1 MRPVTTLSTFFDASW
16 SITVFAAGL
25 VAGVLFLFVSSRT
38 SRRILTS
45 KRHLEAVFDH
55 VDPIVVV
62 DQNRRIMRANKAFAS
77 LTGSNWGALLG
88 RPVDTILGAFL
99 PSAAQLRDLRER
111 IIFPERT
118 WPFGEQR
125 RLFDVQ
131 AIPVGNELLLHFQ
144 ETTQLVLARQEL
156 VSQNETLA
164 RITQALQGE
173 IEVAR
178 EIQAGLLPR
187 ELPRMD
193 GIDFLVR
200 YTPSRPVGGD
210 LYDLLPID
218 DRHLGIFIADVSG
231 HGLPAAFEAA
241 LVRMSFLNRAQ
252 PGVSPSEVLSAMNN
266 DLRRSLAVGHYATA
280 FYGIL
285 DIETMQLCYC
295 RASHPRP
302 AILHADGRVT
312 RLGSQGLF
320 LGIVDVAN
328 YRDAET
334 TLSKGDRICL
344 FTDGYYEGMRRDHR
358 RLGYDGFLERIFA
371 PGEGGIA
378 AELERIESEFL
389 PGTDDENGE
398 DDRTFLALDIVS
410 DEPRWRP
417 RILQRFPSGA
427 KPDIRAFRTVQ
438 ESWEIVEE
446 FAQVLASK
454 GWSARDVRKAQ
465 LAASELCVNATTHG
479 LRGSADTEAQC
490 AFLANESDC
499 MFAVHDDGPG
509 FDPDRL
515 PDPRSPDRL
524 ALDHGRG
531 IFLVRRVV
539 ADLWFDH
546 GGTTATY
553 LLLPSRPAQS

>member
-1 MRPVTTLSTFFDASW
+1 MNALSTLFGASW
-16 SITVFAAGL
+16 ALSVGIAGTI
-25 VAGVLFLFVSSRT
+25 AGVLFLFVSSRT

-62 DQNRRIMRANKAFAS
+62 DEGRRIMRANKAFAT
-77 LTGSNWGALLG
+77 LTGSTWTSLLG
-88 RPVDTILGAFL
+88 KSVDSILGAFL
-99 PSAAQLRDLRER
+99 PSAAQLRDIGER
-111 IIFPERT
+111 ALFPERI
-118 WPFGEQR
+118 WPFGDEP

-131 AIPVGNELLLHFQ
+131 AIPVGGELLLHFQ
-144 ETTQLVLARQEL
+144 ETTQLVRARQEL
-156 VSQNETLA
+156 VDRNETLA
-164 RITQALQGE
+164 RITNALQGE

-210 LYDLLPID
+210 LYDLLAID
-218 DRHLGIFIADVSG
+218 DHHLGIFIADVSG

-252 PGVSPSEVLSAMNN
+252 PGVGPADVLSSMNE

-285 DIETMQLCYC
+285 DIRTLHLRYC

-302 AILHADGRVT
+302 AILHADGRIT

-320 LGIVDVAN
+320 LGIVDAAN

-334 TLSKGDRICL
+334 TLAKGDRICL
-344 FTDGYYEGMRRDHR
+344 FTDGYYEGMRRDQR

-389 PGTDDENGE
+389 PGTEDENGE
-398 DDRTFLALDIVS
+398 DDRTFLALDILS

-417 RILQRFPSGA
+417 RILQRFPSA
-427 KPDIRAFRTVQ
+427 ARPDIRTFRTVQ
-438 ESWEIVEE
+438 ESWALVEE
-446 FAQVLASK
+446 FAAALAAE

-465 LAASELCVNATTHG
+465 LAASELCVNASTHG
-479 LRGSADTEAQC
+479 LRGRGDSLAECAWFANPTEC
-490 AFLANESDC
+490 L
-499 MFAVHDDGPG
+499 FAVHDDGPG

-515 PDPRSPDRL
+515 PDPRAPERL
-524 ALDHGRG
+524 QLDHGRG
-531 IFLVRRVV
+531 IFLVRRIV

-546 GGTTATY
+546 GGATATF
-553 LLLPSRPAQS
+553 LLQPARTAKS

>member
-1 MRPVTTLSTFFDASW
+1 MNALSGIFGTSWPLSVAIAS
-16 SITVFAAGL
+16 A
-25 VAGVLFLFVSSRT
+25 VAGTLFLFVSMRT
-38 SRRILTS
+38 SRRVLTS

-55 VDPIVVV
+55 VDPIVVI
-62 DQNRRIMRANKAFAS
+62 DQGRRVVRANKAFAN
-77 LTGSNWGALLG
+77 LTGSTWASLLG
-88 RPVDTILGAFL
+88 KPVDSILGSFL
-99 PSAAQLRDLRER
+99 PSAAQLRDIGER
-111 IIFPERT
+111 SLFPERV
-118 WPFGEQR
+118 WPFGEER

-131 AIPVGNELLLHFQ
+131 AIPVGGEFLLHLR

-156 VSQNETLA
+156 LDRNETLA
-164 RITQALQGE
+164 RITNALQGE

-210 LYDLLPID
+210 LYDLLAID
-218 DRHLGIFIADVSG
+218 DHHLGIFIADVSG

-252 PGVSPSEVLSAMNN
+252 PGTSPAEVLSAMNV

-285 DIETMQLCYC
+285 DIRTLQLRYC

-302 AILHADGRVT
+302 AILHEDGRIT

-320 LGIVDVAN
+320 LGIVDAAN

-334 TLSKGDRICL
+334 TLAKGDRICL
-344 FTDGYYEGMRRDHR
+344 FTDGYYEGMRRDER

-410 DEPRWRP
+410 DKPHWRP

-427 KPDIRAFRTVQ
+427 RPDIRSFRTAQ
-438 ESWEIVEE
+438 ESWAIVEE
-446 FAQVLASK
+446 LARALADL
-454 GWSARDVRKAQ
+454 GWSARDMRKAQ
-465 LAASELCVNATTHG
+465 LAASELCVNAAAHG
-479 LRGSADTEAQC
+479 LRDRADAAAECAWLASATE
-490 AFLANESDC
+490 C

-509 FDPDRL
+509 FDADRL
-515 PDPRSPDRL
+515 PDPRAPERL
-524 ALDHGRG
+524 QLDHGRG

-546 GGTTATY
+546 GGTTATF
-553 LLLPSRPAQS
+553 LLQPSRPAQS